1 MPRKPREACESQI
14 YHVVQRGVGQQIIF
28 EDDEDRRF
36 FLSLL
41 EKHLCGEM
49 PPSLLAWCLMSN
61 HTHLLIRRELPALS
75 KAMKLIGVSYA
86 RYFNDRCGRTGHL
99 FQDRFASEPIKDD
112 RQFAA
117 VVRYI
122 HNNPEKADVAN
133 ASDYAWSS
141 YQECVGARND
151 GLIDRDTVLAPFGGM
166 HEFVRFHRARGE
178 KEHHL
183 DIREEHRGRPKLTE
197 PEALDVAE
205 EVLGS
210 SRVVSLKA
218 EPKTERDDGI
228 RELREAGLSARQIM
242 RLTGISLGAIS
253 RAFSG
258 AKAR

>member
-1 MPRKPREACESQI
+1 MKASQCARSSESLAFRWEPSPAREDERKTR
-14 YHVVQRGVGQQIIF
+14 
-28 EDDEDRRF
+28 
-36 FLSLL
+36 
-41 EKHLCGEM
+41 
-49 PPSLLAWCLMSN
+49 PP
-61 HTHLLIRRELPALS
+61 
-75 KAMKLIGVSYA
+75 V
-86 RYFNDRCGRTGHL
+86 
-99 FQDRFASEPIKDD
+99 
-112 RQFAA
+112 
-117 VVRYI
+117 
-122 HNNPEKADVAN
+122 
-133 ASDYAWSS
+133 
-141 YQECVGARND
+141 QECVGARND

-197 PEALDVAE
+197 SEALDVAE

-242 RLTGISLGAIS
+242 RLTSISLGAIS
-253 RAFSG
+253 RTFSG